1 MIFGRRDGRIDDR
14 IWGMEATLST
24 PLPICGTDETMP
36 VISSKTRAETL
47 IEALPYIQEFADS
60 IMVIKIGGNAIVE
73 PTILDDIV
81 RDIILLQHIG
91 IHPVI
96 VHGGGPEISEK
107 MKRLGKTPEFAGG
120 LRITDDETLEITR
133 MVLVGNVNT
142 RIVSLIG
149 KYGGKG
155 IGLSGKDGRLIL
167 ARKKAPVIVD
177 GAEDEI
183 DLGWVGE
190 TEIINPEIV
199 MITSGRG
206 YIPVIALIAVDLAGN
221 SLNLNAD
228 TVSGDIAAALH
239 AKKLILLTDVP
250 GVLSDPSDEDTRIS
264 HISAPEVDDLIEK
277 GVARGGMIPK
287 LRAGACAI
295 CGGTEKVHIID
306 GSKPHSLLLELLTD
320 EGIGTMMK

>member
-1 MIFGRRDGRIDDR
+1 
-14 IWGMEATLST
+14 
-24 PLPICGTDETMP
+24 MP
-36 VISSKTRAETL
+36 TRADIL

-60 IMVIKIGGNAIVE
+60 TIVIKIGGNAIVE
-73 PTILDDIV
+73 PSILDDIV
-81 RDIILLQHIG
+81 RDVILLQHIG

-107 MKRLGKTPEFAGG
+107 MERLGKRPEFAGG

-149 KYGGKG
+149 RYGGKG

-167 ARKKAPVIVD
+167 AKKKAPMVVA
-177 GAEDEI
+177 GTGDEI

-190 TEIINPEIV
+190 TEIINPEILT
-199 MITSGRG
+199 ITSGHG
-206 YIPVIALIAVDLAGN
+206 YIPVIAPIAVDLAGN

-228 TVSGDIAAALH
+228 TVSGDIAAAIS
-239 AKKLILLTDVP
+239 AKKLILLTDVL
-250 GVLSDPSDEDTRIS
+250 GVLSDPSDADTLIPYIS
-264 HISAPEVDDLIEK
+264 TSEVDDLIEN
-277 GVARGGMIPK
+277 GTIQGGMIPK
-287 LRAGACAI
+287 IRGGVCAI
-295 CGGTEKVHIID
+295 RGGVSKVHIID

-320 EGIGTMMK
+320 EGIGTMMD

>member
-1 MIFGRRDGRIDDR
+1 
-14 IWGMEATLST
+14 
-24 PLPICGTDETMP
+24 MP
-36 VISSKTRAETL
+36 TRADIL

-60 IMVIKIGGNAIVE
+60 TIVIKIGGNAIVE
-73 PTILDDIV
+73 PSILDDIV
-81 RDIILLQHIG
+81 RDVILLQHIG

-107 MKRLGKTPEFAGG
+107 MERLGKKPEFAGG

-149 KYGGKG
+149 RYGGKG

-167 ARKKAPVIVD
+167 ARKKAPVIVPGTND
-177 GAEDEI
+177 AI

-190 TEIINPEIV
+190 TEIINPEIL

-206 YIPVIALIAVDLAGN
+206 YIPVIAPIAVDLAGN

-228 TVSGDIAAALH
+228 TVSGDIAAALS
-239 AKKLILLTDVP
+239 AKKLILLTDVI
-250 GVLSDPSDEDTRIS
+250 GVLSDPSDADTCIS
-264 HISAPEVDDLIEK
+264 HISASEVDDLIRN
-277 GVARGGMIPK
+277 GTIQGGMIPK
-287 LRAGACAI
+287 IRGGVCAI
-295 CGGTEKVHIID
+295 RGGVSKVHIID

-320 EGIGTMMK
+320 EGIGTMMD

>member
-1 MIFGRRDGRIDDR
+1 
-14 IWGMEATLST
+14 
-24 PLPICGTDETMP
+24 MP
-36 VISSKTRAETL
+36 TRADIL

-60 IMVIKIGGNAIVE
+60 TIVIKIGGNAIVE
-73 PTILDDIV
+73 PSILDNIV
-81 RDIILLQHIG
+81 RDVILLQHIG

-107 MKRLGKTPEFAGG
+107 MERIGKRPEFAGG

-149 KYGGKG
+149 RYGGKG

-167 ARKKAPVIVD
+167 ARKKAPVIVP
-177 GAEDEI
+177 GTSDEI

-190 TEIINPEIV
+190 TEIINHEILT
-199 MITSGRG
+199 ITSERG
-206 YIPVIALIAVDLAGN
+206 YIPVIAPIAVDLAGN

-228 TVSGDIAAALH
+228 TVSGDIAAAIH

-250 GVLSDPSDEDTRIS
+250 GVLSNPEEADTRIS
-264 HISAPEVDDLIEK
+264 HISVSEVDDLIEN
-277 GVARGGMIPK
+277 GTIQGGMIPK
-287 LRAGACAI
+287 IQAGVCAI
-295 CGGTEKVHIID
+295 QGGVSKVHIID

-320 EGIGTMMK
+320 EGIGTMMD

>member
-1 MIFGRRDGRIDDR
+1 M
-14 IWGMEATLST
+14 SQ
-24 PLPICGTDETMP
+24 
-36 VISSKTRAETL
+36 RADIL
-47 IEALPYIQEFADS
+47 IEALPYIQEFSGS

-73 PTILDDIV
+73 PAILDDIV
-81 RDIILLQHIG
+81 RDVILLQHIG

-107 MKRLGKTPEFAGG
+107 MERLGKKPEFAGG

-142 RIVSLIG
+142 RIVSLIC

-155 IGLSGKDGRLIL
+155 IGLSGKDGKLIL
-167 ARKKAPVIVD
+167 ARKKAPVTVE
-177 GAEDEI
+177 GTEDEI

-199 MITSGRG
+199 MITSEQG
-206 YIPVIALIAVDLAGN
+206 YIPVIAPIAVDLAGN

-250 GVLSDPSDEDTRIS
+250 GVLLEESDERTRIS
-264 HISAPEVDDLIEK
+264 HVSLSEVDDLIEK
-277 GVARGGMIPK
+277 GVIKGGMIPK
-287 LRAGACAI
+287 VHAGVSAI
-295 CGGTEKVHIID
+295 RGGTLKVHIID
-306 GSKPHSLLLELLTD
+306 GSKPHSLLLEILTD
-320 EGIGTMMK
+320 EGIGTMMD

>member
-1 MIFGRRDGRIDDR
+1 M
-14 IWGMEATLST
+14 SQ
-24 PLPICGTDETMP
+24 
-36 VISSKTRAETL
+36 RAKIL

-73 PTILDDIV
+73 PAILDDIV
-81 RDIILLQHIG
+81 RDVILLQHIG
-91 IHPVI
+91 IHPVVI
-96 VHGGGPEISEK
+96 HGGGPEISEK
-107 MKRLGKTPEFAGG
+107 MERLGKKPEFAGG

-155 IGLSGKDGRLIL
+155 IGLSGKDGKLIL
-167 ARKKAPVIVD
+167 ARKKAPVTVD
-177 GAEDEI
+177 GALNAI

-199 MITSGRG
+199 MITSEQG
-206 YIPVIALIAVDLAGN
+206 YIPVIAPIAVDLAGN

-250 GVLSDPSDEDTRIS
+250 GVLLDKSDERTRIS
-264 HISAPEVDDLIEK
+264 HIALSEVDGLIEK
-277 GVARGGMIPK
+277 GVINGGMIPK
-287 LRAGACAI
+287 VHAGVSAI
-295 CGGTEKVHIID
+295 KGGALKVHIID

-320 EGIGTMMK
+320 EGIGTMMD

>member
-1 MIFGRRDGRIDDR
+1 M
-14 IWGMEATLST
+14 S
-24 PLPICGTDETMP
+24 
-36 VISSKTRAETL
+36 TRADIL

-60 IMVIKIGGNAIVE
+60 TIVIKIGGNAIVE
-73 PTILDDIV
+73 PSILDDIV
-81 RDIILLQHIG
+81 RDVILLQHIG

-107 MKRLGKTPEFAGG
+107 MERLGKIPEFAGG

-149 KYGGKG
+149 RYGGKG

-167 ARKKAPVIVD
+167 AKKRAPMIVA
-177 GAEDEI
+177 GTSDEI

-190 TEIINPEIV
+190 TEIINPEIL

-206 YIPVIALIAVDLAGN
+206 YIPVIAPIAVDLAGN

-239 AKKLILLTDVP
+239 AKKLILLTDVL
-250 GVLSDPSDEDTRIS
+250 GVLSDPSDVDTLIS
-264 HISAPEVDDLIEK
+264 HISASEVDDLIENDTIQ
-277 GVARGGMIPK
+277 GGMIPK
-287 LRAGACAI
+287 IRGGVCAI
-295 CGGTEKVHIID
+295 RGGVSKVHIID

-320 EGIGTMMK
+320 EGIGTMMD

>member
-1 MIFGRRDGRIDDR
+1 
-14 IWGMEATLST
+14 
-24 PLPICGTDETMP
+24 MP
-36 VISSKTRAETL
+36 TRADIL

-60 IMVIKIGGNAIVE
+60 TIVIKIGGNAIVE
-73 PTILDDIV
+73 PSILDDIV
-81 RDIILLQHIG
+81 RDVILLQHIG

-107 MKRLGKTPEFAGG
+107 MERLGKKPEFAGG

-149 KYGGKG
+149 RYGGKG

-167 ARKKAPVIVD
+167 ARKKAPVIVP
-177 GAEDEI
+177 GTSDEI

-190 TEIINPEIV
+190 TEIINPEIL

-206 YIPVIALIAVDLAGN
+206 YIPVIAPIAVDLAGN

-239 AKKLILLTDVP
+239 AKKLILLTDVL
-250 GVLSDPSDEDTRIS
+250 GVLSDPSDVATRIMDRQEQSTGTTARKGKVLS
-264 HISAPEVDDLIEK
+264 HISASEVDDLIED
-277 GVARGGMIPK
+277 GTIRGGMIPK
-287 LRAGACAI
+287 IRGGVCAI
-295 CGGTEKVHIID
+295 RGGVSKVHIID

-320 EGIGTMMK
+320 EGIGTMMD

>member
-1 MIFGRRDGRIDDR
+1 M
-14 IWGMEATLST
+14 SQ
-24 PLPICGTDETMP
+24 
-36 VISSKTRAETL
+36 RAKIL

-60 IMVIKIGGNAIVE
+60 IMVIKIGGNAIIE
-73 PTILDDIV
+73 PAILDDIV
-81 RDIILLQHIG
+81 RDVILLQHIG
-91 IHPVI
+91 IHPVVI
-96 VHGGGPEISEK
+96 HGGGPEISEK
-107 MKRLGKTPEFAGG
+107 MERLGKKPEFAGG

-155 IGLSGKDGRLIL
+155 IGLSGKDGKLIL
-167 ARKKAPVIVD
+167 ARKKAPVTVD
-177 GAEDEI
+177 GTEGAI

-199 MITSGRG
+199 MITSGHG
-206 YIPVIALIAVDLAGN
+206 YIPVIAPIAVDLAGN

-250 GVLSDPSDEDTRIS
+250 GVLLDKSDERTRIS
-264 HISAPEVDDLIEK
+264 HIALPEVDGLIEK
-277 GVARGGMIPK
+277 GVIKGGMIPK
-287 LRAGACAI
+287 VHAGVSAI
-295 CGGTEKVHIID
+295 RSGVLKVHIID

-320 EGIGTMMK
+320 EGIGTMMD

>member
-1 MIFGRRDGRIDDR
+1 MQQNQSI
-14 IWGMEATLST
+14 A
-24 PLPICGTDETMP
+24 
-36 VISSKTRAETL
+36 RANIL

-73 PTILDDIV
+73 PSILDDII
-81 RDIILLQHIG
+81 RDVILLQCIG
-91 IHPVI
+91 VHPII

-107 MKRLGKTPEFAGG
+107 MARLGKKPEFAGG
-120 LRITDDETLEITR
+120 LRITDEETLEITR

-142 RIVSLIG
+142 KIVSMIG

-155 IGLSGKDGRLIL
+155 VGLSGKDGKLIL
-167 ARKKAPVIVD
+167 ARKKAPVTVE
-177 GAEDEI
+177 GVEDAI

-190 TEIINPEIV
+190 TEIINPEIL

-206 YIPVIALIAVDLAGN
+206 YIPVIAPIAVDLVGN

-250 GVLSDPSDEDTRIS
+250 GVLLDHSVENTRLS
-264 HISAPEVDDLIEK
+264 HISASEVDSLIEK
-277 GVARGGMIPK
+277 GVISGGMIPK
-287 LRAGACAI
+287 VHAGVCAI
-295 CGGTEKVHIID
+295 SGGVSKVHIID

-320 EGIGTMMK
+320 EGIGTMMNRSSEKKS

>member
-1 MIFGRRDGRIDDR
+1 M
-14 IWGMEATLST
+14 AK
-24 PLPICGTDETMP
+24 MP
-36 VISSKTRAETL
+36 TRADIL

-60 IMVIKIGGNAIVE
+60 IIVIKIGGNAIVE
-73 PTILDDIV
+73 PSILDDIV
-81 RDIILLQHIG
+81 RDVILLQYIG

-107 MKRLGKTPEFAGG
+107 MERLGKRPEFAGG

-149 KYGGKG
+149 RYGGKG

-167 ARKKAPVIVD
+167 AKKRAPMIVA
-177 GAEDEI
+177 GTGDEI

-190 TEIINPEIV
+190 TEIINPEIL

-206 YIPVIALIAVDLAGN
+206 YIPVIAPIAVDLAGN

-239 AKKLILLTDVP
+239 AKKLILLTDVV
-250 GVLSDPSDEDTRIS
+250 GVLSDQSDADTCIS
-264 HISAPEVDDLIEK
+264 HIPMSEVDELIEN
-277 GVARGGMIPK
+277 GTIRGGMIPK
-287 LRAGACAI
+287 IQGGVCAI
-295 CGGTEKVHIID
+295 RGGVSKVHIID
-306 GSKPHSLLLELLTD
+306 GSKPHSLLLEMLTD
-320 EGIGTMMK
+320 EGIGTMMD

>member
-1 MIFGRRDGRIDDR
+1 
-14 IWGMEATLST
+14 
-24 PLPICGTDETMP
+24 MP
-36 VISSKTRAETL
+36 TRADIL

-60 IMVIKIGGNAIVE
+60 IIVVKIGGNAIVE
-73 PTILDDIV
+73 PSILDDIV
-81 RDIILLQHIG
+81 RDVILLQHIG

-107 MKRLGKTPEFAGG
+107 MERLGKKPEFAGG

-149 KYGGKG
+149 RYGGKG

-167 ARKKAPVIVD
+167 ARKKAPVIVAGTND
-177 GAEDEI
+177 AI

-190 TEIINPEIV
+190 TEIINPEIL

-206 YIPVIALIAVDLAGN
+206 YIPVIAPIAVDLAGN

-228 TVSGDIAAALH
+228 TVSGDIAAALS
-239 AKKLILLTDVP
+239 AKKLILLTDVI
-250 GVLSDPSDEDTRIS
+250 GVLSDPSDADTCIS
-264 HISAPEVDDLIEK
+264 HISASEVGDLIRN
-277 GVARGGMIPK
+277 GTIQGGMIPK
-287 LRAGACAI
+287 IRGGVCAI
-295 CGGTEKVHIID
+295 RGGVSKVHIID

-320 EGIGTMMK
+320 EGIGTMMD

>member
-1 MIFGRRDGRIDDR
+1 
-14 IWGMEATLST
+14 
-24 PLPICGTDETMP
+24 MP
-36 VISSKTRAETL
+36 TRADIL

-60 IMVIKIGGNAIVE
+60 TIVIKIGGNAIVE
-73 PTILDDIV
+73 PSILDDIV
-81 RDIILLQHIG
+81 RDVILLQHIG

-107 MKRLGKTPEFAGG
+107 MERLGKKPEFAGG

-149 KYGGKG
+149 RYGGKG

-167 ARKKAPVIVD
+167 ARKKAPVIVAGTND
-177 GAEDEI
+177 AI

-190 TEIINPEIV
+190 TEIINPEIL

-206 YIPVIALIAVDLAGN
+206 YIPVIAPIAVDLAGN

-228 TVSGDIAAALH
+228 TVSGDIAAALS
-239 AKKLILLTDVP
+239 AKKLILLTDVI
-250 GVLSDPSDEDTRIS
+250 GVLSDPSDADTCIS
-264 HISAPEVDDLIEK
+264 HISASEVDDLIRN
-277 GVARGGMIPK
+277 GTIQGGMIPK
-287 LRAGACAI
+287 IRGGVCAI
-295 CGGTEKVHIID
+295 RGGVSKVHIID

-320 EGIGTMMK
+320 EGIGTMMD

>member
-1 MIFGRRDGRIDDR
+1 
-14 IWGMEATLST
+14 
-24 PLPICGTDETMP
+24 MP
-36 VISSKTRAETL
+36 TRADIL
-47 IEALPYIQEFADS
+47 IEALPYIQKFADS
-60 IMVIKIGGNAIVE
+60 IIVIKIGGNAIVE
-73 PTILDDIV
+73 PSILDDIV
-81 RDIILLQHIG
+81 RDVILLQYIG

-107 MKRLGKTPEFAGG
+107 MERLGKRPEFAGG

-149 KYGGKG
+149 RYGGKG

-167 ARKKAPVIVD
+167 ARKKAPVVVA
-177 GAEDEI
+177 GTGDEI

-190 TEIINPEIV
+190 TEIINPEIL

-206 YIPVIALIAVDLAGN
+206 YIPVIAPIAVDLAGN

-228 TVSGDIAAALH
+228 TVSGDIAAALS
-239 AKKLILLTDVP
+239 AKKLILLTDVL
-250 GVLSDPSDEDTRIS
+250 GVLSDPSDADTLIS
-264 HISAPEVDDLIEK
+264 HISTSEVDDLIEN
-277 GVARGGMIPK
+277 GTIQGGMIPK
-287 LRAGACAI
+287 IRGGVCAI
-295 CGGTEKVHIID
+295 QGGVSKVHIID

-320 EGIGTMMK
+320 EGIGTMMD

>member
-1 MIFGRRDGRIDDR
+1 
-14 IWGMEATLST
+14 
-24 PLPICGTDETMP
+24 MP
-36 VISSKTRAETL
+36 TRADIL

-60 IMVIKIGGNAIVE
+60 TIVIKIGGNAIVE
-73 PTILDDIV
+73 PSILDDIV
-81 RDIILLQHIG
+81 RDVILLQHIG

-107 MKRLGKTPEFAGG
+107 MERLGKIPEFAGG

-149 KYGGKG
+149 RYGGKG
-155 IGLSGKDGRLIL
+155 VGLSGKDGRLIL
-167 ARKKAPVIVD
+167 ARKKAPVIVA
-177 GAEDEI
+177 GTSDEI

-190 TEIINPEIV
+190 TEIINPEILT
-199 MITSGRG
+199 ITSGRG
-206 YIPVIALIAVDLAGN
+206 YIPVIAPIAVDLAGN

-239 AKKLILLTDVP
+239 AKKLILLTDVL
-250 GVLSDPSDEDTRIS
+250 GVLSDPSDVDTLIS
-264 HISAPEVDDLIEK
+264 HISASEVDDLIENDTIQ
-277 GVARGGMIPK
+277 GGMIPK
-287 LRAGACAI
+287 IRGGVCAI
-295 CGGTEKVHIID
+295 RGGVSKVHIID

-320 EGIGTMMK
+320 EGIGTMMD

>member
-1 MIFGRRDGRIDDR
+1 
-14 IWGMEATLST
+14 
-24 PLPICGTDETMP
+24 MP
-36 VISSKTRAETL
+36 TRADIL

-60 IMVIKIGGNAIVE
+60 IIVIKIGGNAIVE
-73 PTILDDIV
+73 PSILDDIV
-81 RDIILLQHIG
+81 RDVILLQHTG

-107 MKRLGKTPEFAGG
+107 MERLGKRPKFAGG

-149 KYGGKG
+149 RYGGKG

-167 ARKKAPVIVD
+167 AKKRAPMIVP
-177 GAEDEI
+177 GTSDEI

-190 TEIINPEIV
+190 TEIINPEIL

-206 YIPVIALIAVDLAGN
+206 YIPVIAPIAVDLAGN

-228 TVSGDIAAALH
+228 TVSGDIAAALS
-239 AKKLILLTDVP
+239 AKKLILLTDVL
-250 GVLSDPSDEDTRIS
+250 G
-264 HISAPEVDDLIEK
+264 
-277 GVARGGMIPK
+277 
-287 LRAGACAI
+287 
-295 CGGTEKVHIID
+295 
-306 GSKPHSLLLELLTD
+306 
-320 EGIGTMMK
+320 

>member
-1 MIFGRRDGRIDDR
+1 
-14 IWGMEATLST
+14 
-24 PLPICGTDETMP
+24 MP
-36 VISSKTRAETL
+36 TRADIL

-60 IMVIKIGGNAIVE
+60 IIVVKIGGNAIVE
-73 PTILDDIV
+73 PSILDDIV
-81 RDIILLQHIG
+81 RDVILLQHIG

-107 MKRLGKTPEFAGG
+107 MERLGKKPEFAGG

-149 KYGGKG
+149 RYGGKG

-167 ARKKAPVIVD
+167 ARKKAPVIVP
-177 GAEDEI
+177 GTGDEI

-190 TEIINPEIV
+190 TEIINPEIL

-206 YIPVIALIAVDLAGN
+206 YIPVIAPIAVDLAGN

-228 TVSGDIAAALH
+228 TVSGDIAAALS
-239 AKKLILLTDVP
+239 AKKLILLTDVL
-250 GVLSDPSDEDTRIS
+250 GVLSDPSDTDTCIS
-264 HISAPEVDDLIEK
+264 HISASEVDDLIRN
-277 GVARGGMIPK
+277 GTIQGGMIPK
-287 LRAGACAI
+287 IRGGVCAI
-295 CGGTEKVHIID
+295 RGGVSKVHIID

-320 EGIGTMMK
+320 EGIGTMMD